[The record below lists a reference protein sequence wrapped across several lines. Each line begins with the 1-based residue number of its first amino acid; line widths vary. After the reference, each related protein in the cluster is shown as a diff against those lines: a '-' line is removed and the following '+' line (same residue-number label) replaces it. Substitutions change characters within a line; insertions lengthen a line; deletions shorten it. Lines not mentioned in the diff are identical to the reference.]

1 MSWARGFF
9 RLWAVLTA
17 LYVSALTVG
26 YAPTIH
32 DAFSVYVFERY
43 APEPCGDPAV
53 IDAVK
58 AFQAEGVVNASN
70 FLERCAPKQTI
81 RLRIIE
87 LGTGEIGPIPKSA
100 ETSTDLLGTDTPQQS
115 KASFFLRQQGALQ
128 TAVALR
134 NEKLRVQRK
143 DAVKNMQK
151 FLFVAIFPPLVLL
164 LSGAGLAWA
173 LRGFFP
179 SRR

>member
-17 LYVSALTVG
+17 LYFSALTVG

-43 APEPCGDPAV
+43 APEPCGDPVV
-53 IDAVK
+53 IEAVK
-58 AFQAEGVVNASN
+58 AFQAEGVVDASK
-70 FLERCAPKQTI
+70 FLERCAPKPTI
-81 RLRIIE
+81 RGRIIV

-100 ETSTDLLGTDTPQQS
+100 ETSTDLLGADTQQQS
-115 KASFFLRQQGALQ
+115 EASFFVRQQGALQ
-128 TAVALR
+128 TARALR

-164 LSGAGLAWA
+164 LSGAGFAWA